1 MEKGDTLMGNA
12 TVYKQD
18 EKMLYFSV
26 RSDAERWFHDTEAKK
41 YPKDFNIKQIVV
53 NDYNHDETQ
62 LFVEVVRCQDCVR
75 CHEVILTHWCNW
87 WEDVTE
93 LNGYCSYGER
103 REK

>member
-1 MEKGDTLMGNA
+1 MGNA

-53 NDYNHDETQ
+53 NDYNHDKTQ
-62 LFVEVVRCQDCVR
+62 LFVEVVRCKDCKDHDSWSHTCV
-75 CHEVILTHWCNW
+75 HWTHHCTPPGYSYKVN
-87 WEDVTE
+87 EDD
-93 LNGYCSYGER
+93 YCAWGER
-103 REK
+103 RTR

>member
-1 MEKGDTLMGNA
+1 MGNA

-26 RSDAERWFHDTEAKK
+26 HGDAERWFHDTEAKK

-62 LFVEVVRCQDCVR
+62 LFVEVVRCKDCKHYNKPQCPTAEMWSDSKLKITR
-75 CHEVILTHWCNW
+75 RTKQRME
-87 WEDVTE
+87 
-93 LNGYCSYGER
+93 YCSDGKR
-103 REK
+103 RTE